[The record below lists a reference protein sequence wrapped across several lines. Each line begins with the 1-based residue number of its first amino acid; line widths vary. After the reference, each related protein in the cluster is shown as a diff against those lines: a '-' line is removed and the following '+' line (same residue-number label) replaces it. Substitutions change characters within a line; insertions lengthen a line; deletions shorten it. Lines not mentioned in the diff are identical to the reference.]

1 MRDLMFKRTGLA
13 AAAIGVLAAG
23 AAHGQT
29 PTEQSTT
36 LALIRLLVQEGILSR
51 DKAQVLLTQAE
62 QEAKAAEANRAAS
75 GQAVPAGTPPGTVRV
90 PYVPEVVRNQ
100 IRDQVKQEVLAQA
113 KTERWGD
120 PGTLPAWLDRVKL
133 YGDVRVRGRAD
144 YYDPNNAEF
153 LNFQKLNNDG
163 YGTPLD
169 DAVSF
174 PPLQNTRN
182 DRYRG
187 QVRARLGVEADLG
200 AGFTTGIRLAAGNEL
215 DPVSTNADLSTAL
228 GNKSFNLDRAY
239 VQYEGDALGTGGTL
253 KIDAG
258 RFANPFYSTD
268 LVWDEDVNFDGF
280 AVGYRQPVLDQLDAW
295 AAVGLFPLQEFA
307 FSSRDQ
313 VLYGGQVG
321 VDWRPYDDAAF
332 KLGVAYYDFN
342 NVLGDPRAFDPDDRR
357 RNSSV
362 PAFLQSGNSLWD
374 VGDKGN
380 PATDSD
386 DLVAFGLASK
396 FQELN
401 VTASLDLSMF
411 DPIHVVLTG
420 DVVANLGYD
429 KDKVTTRV
437 GEDGRK
443 SGNMG
448 YLARVLVGYPDI
460 KHGNDWNASFTY
472 KYLESDA
479 VIDAFTD
486 SDFHNGG
493 TNAKGFILAGNY
505 GVVDDVWLGLR
516 WLSSDAISGPKF
528 SVDTLMLDLN
538 ARF

>member
-1 MRDLMFKRTGLA
+1 MFKRTGLA
-13 AAAIGVLAAG
+13 AAISVLAVG
-23 AAHGQT
+23 AAYGQT
-29 PTEQSTT
+29 PPTEQSTT

-51 DKAQVLLTQAE
+51 DKAQALLTQAE
-62 QEAKAAEANRAAS
+62 QEARAAEASRAAS
-75 GQAVPAGTPPGTVRV
+75 GQAVSPGTPPGTVRV

-100 IRDQVKQEVLAQA
+100 IRDEVKQEVLAQA

-120 PGTLPAWLDRVKL
+120 PGTLPAWLDKVKL

-153 LNFQKLNNDG
+153 LDFQELNNDG

-169 DAVSF
+169 DAVAF
-174 PPLQNTRN
+174 PPLLDTRD

-200 AGFTTGIRLAAGNEL
+200 AGFSTDIRLAAGNDL
-215 DPVSTNADLSTAL
+215 DPVSTNADMATAL
-228 GNKSFNLDRAY
+228 GNKNFNLDRAY
-239 VQYEGDALGTGGTL
+239 IRYEGDPLGTGGRL
-253 KIDAG
+253 KVDAG
-258 RFANPFYSTD
+258 RFGNPFYSTD

-280 AVGYRQPVLDQLDAW
+280 ALGYRQPVLDQLDAW

-313 VLYGGQVG
+313 VLYGGQIG
-321 VDWRPYDDAAF
+321 VDWRPDEDTAV

-342 NVLGDPRAFDPDDRR
+342 NMLGDPRAIDEDDHR
-357 RNSSV
+357 RNLSV
-362 PAFLQSGNSLWD
+362 PAFMQKGNSLWD

-380 PATDSD
+380 PAVDSD

-401 VTASLDLSMF
+401 VTASLDLSVF
-411 DPIHVVLTG
+411 DPIHIVLTG
-420 DVVANLGYD
+420 DLVANLGYD
-429 KDKVTTRV
+429 KKAVTARV
-437 GEDGRK
+437 GEEGRK
-443 SGNMG
+443 SGNMA
-448 YLARVLVGYPDI
+448 YLARVLVGHPEI
-460 KHGNDWNASFTY
+460 RHGNDWNASFTY
-472 KYLESDA
+472 KYLESDS
-479 VIDAFTD
+479 VVDAFTD

-505 GVVDDVWLGLR
+505 GVADDVWLGLR

-528 SVDTLMLDLN
+528 SVDTLMLDIN

>member
-1 MRDLMFKRTGLA
+1 MFKRTGLA
-13 AAAIGVLAAG
+13 VAAIGVLAAG
-23 AAHGQT
+23 TAHGQT

-62 QEAKAAEANRAAS
+62 QEARASEANQAAS
-75 GQAVPAGTPPGTVRV
+75 GHAVPPGTPPGTVRV

-120 PGTLPAWLDRVKL
+120 PGTLPAWLDKVKL

-153 LNFQKLNNDG
+153 LDFQKLNNDG
-163 YGTPLD
+163 YGTNIN
-169 DAVSF
+169 DAQAF
-174 PPLQNTRN
+174 PPLTNTRD

-187 QVRARLGVEADLG
+187 QVRARLGVRADLG
-200 AGFTTGIRLAAGNEL
+200 EGFSTDIRLATGNEL
-215 DPVSTNADLSTAL
+215 DPVSTNSDLSMAL

-239 VQYEGDALGTGGTL
+239 LQYEGDALDTGGTL

-258 RFANPFYSTD
+258 RFGNPFYSTD
-268 LVWDEDVNFDGF
+268 LVWDEDVNFDGI
-280 AVGYRQPVLDQLDAW
+280 ALGYRQPVLDQLDAW
-295 AAVGLFPLQEFA
+295 GAVGLFPLKEMA

-313 VLYGGQVG
+313 VLYGGQIG
-321 VDWRPYDDAAF
+321 VDWRPYDDASL
-332 KLGVAYYDFN
+332 KLGIAYYDFQ
-342 NVLGDPRAFDPDDRR
+342 NVLGDPRSTDIDDRR
-357 RNSSV
+357 RNTSLPSYM
-362 PAFLQSGNSLWD
+362 QRGNSLWD

-380 PATDSD
+380 PADDDD

-401 VTASLDLSMF
+401 VTTSLDVSVF
-411 DPIHVVLTG
+411 DPIHIIVTG
-420 DVVANLGYD
+420 DLVANLGYD
-429 KDKVTTRV
+429 KDKVSARV
-437 GEDGRK
+437 AEPGRK
-443 SGNMG
+443 SGNMA
-448 YLARVLVGYPDI
+448 YLARVLVGHPDI
-460 KHGNDWNASFTY
+460 QHGNDWNASFTY
-472 KYLESDA
+472 KYLESDS

-493 TNAKGFILAGNY
+493 TNAKGYILAGNY

>member
-1 MRDLMFKRTGLA
+1 MFKPIGV
-13 AAAIGVLAAG
+13 AAAISVLAAG
-23 AAHGQT
+23 TAFGQT

-62 QEAKAAEANRAAS
+62 QEARAAEANQAAS
-75 GQAVPAGTPPGTVRV
+75 GQAVPPGTPPGTVRV

-100 IRDQVKQEVLAQA
+100 IRDDVKKEVLAQA

-120 PGTLPAWLDRVKL
+120 PGTLPAWLDKVKL

-153 LNFQKLNNDG
+153 FDFQKLNNDG
-163 YGTPLD
+163 YGTSLD
-169 DAVSF
+169 DAVAF
-174 PPLQNTRN
+174 PPLENTRE

-187 QVRARLGVEADLG
+187 QIRARLGVEADLG
-200 AGFTTGIRLAAGNEL
+200 SGFSTGIRLATGNDL
-215 DPVSTNADLSTAL
+215 DPVSTNADMAMAL
-228 GNKSFNLDRAY
+228 GNDNFNLDRAY
-239 VQYEGDALGTGGTL
+239 IRYKGDALDTGGDL
-253 KIDAG
+253 EINAG

-268 LVWDEDVNFDGF
+268 LVWDEDVNFDGL

-295 AAVGLFPLQEFA
+295 GAVGLFPLKEMA
-307 FSSRDQ
+307 FSARDQ
-313 VLYGGQVG
+313 VLYGGQLG
-321 VDWRPYDDAAF
+321 VDWRPHEDAAF
-332 KLGVAYYDFN
+332 KLGVAYYDFQ
-342 NVLGDPRAFDPDDRR
+342 NVLGDPRSIDANDRN
-357 RNSSV
+357 RNTSV
-362 PAFLQSGNSLWD
+362 PSFLQQGNSLWD
-374 VGDKGN
+374 VGYKGN
-380 PATDSD
+380 PATEDD

-401 VTASLDLSMF
+401 VTASLDISVF

-420 DVVANLGYD
+420 DLVANLGYD
-429 KDKVTTRV
+429 KDKVDARV
-437 GEDGRK
+437 GEQGYK

-448 YLARVLVGYPDI
+448 YLARILVGHPDI
-460 KHGNDWNASFTY
+460 RHGNDWNASFTY

-479 VIDAFTD
+479 VMDAFTD

-493 TNAKGFILAGNY
+493 TNAKGYIVAGNY